1 MGNEKYFSANALY
14 YRDEFEM
21 SDGGQT
27 HLTVGQVYDL
37 VRPVTDDEDGSFL
50 ILNDKRCPHYFDPEV
65 NRNNTSRDGRF
76 NMHDHFDILYGSEEV
91 LEQA

>member
-50 ILNDKRCPHYFDPEV
+50 ILNDIRSPHYFNPILVGGE
-65 NRNNTSRDGRF
+65 F